1 MEKRRAERKER
12 KKLAKE
18 RKRRLLGLDK
28 TPIDSFGEQVFSV
41 KDMDIINVGVS
52 G

>member
-18 RKRRLLGLDK
+18 RQRRLLGLDK
-28 TPIDSFGEQVFSV
+28 TPVANLGEQIFSV
-41 KDMDIINVGVS
+41 QDMDIINVG
-52 G
+52 

>member
-1 MEKRRAERKER
+1 M
-12 KKLAKE
+12 AKE

-28 TPIDSFGEQVFSV
+28 TPVASLGEQVFSV
-41 KDMDIINVGVS
+41 QDMDIINVGVVPR